1 MFILLLHYILTF
13 PLTYLS
19 NTLTETLDSLLYTQ
33 MSEVA
38 EPVGE
43 IMPAKSEDKLE
54 IEKEEMESKV
64 ELSYANTEVWR
75 VH

>member
-1 MFILLLHYILTF
+1 
-13 PLTYLS
+13 
-19 NTLTETLDSLLYTQ
+19 

-64 ELSYANTEVWR
+64 ELSFINMDV
-75 VH
+75 